1 MLIYYLLK
9 IIFIYSVE
17 RGRPRT
23 ARPGTSHGRPYTF
36 YLNKIQLKV
45 YQGDITTAGV
55 DVIVN
60 SCNTECDLSKG
71 LFCLTF

>member
-1 MLIYYLLK
+1 VALWGFENDQTIK
-9 IIFIYSVE
+9 
-17 RGRPRT
+17 G
-23 ARPGTSHGRPYTF
+23 
-36 YLNKIQLKV
+36 LNKIQLKV

-71 LFCLTF
+71 